1 MKKLLCI
8 AFASAMLSA
17 GYAQAADL
25 PLADG
30 HVLPLDASI
39 SVHQGKDSYY
49 GQNFNQLIS
58 SPEIEKKMVEAMKKN
73 KNFSTLSETDKET
86 MAKEAVRLLKD
97 TQIGQI
103 VSDTGDHV
111 YQAFVLSC
119 PMTKDSFASW
129 ETISTHLPTKDT
141 ATPFDGISTWEEYQ
155 AMLSSGITSQ
165 ETQYDAAI
173 SLGDGLG
180 EVIMNHTQWEQ
191 NRSRR
196 GVPYMHYSLT
206 STQKMNRML
215 TPLYLSVLV
224 TPGQDKLCF
233 TLIATS
239 STDGLYFQPYIDKAL
254 EALQ

>member
-86 MAKEAVRLLKD
+86 MAK
-97 TQIGQI
+97 
-103 VSDTGDHV
+103 
-111 YQAFVLSC
+111 
-119 PMTKDSFASW
+119 
-129 ETISTHLPTKDT
+129 
-141 ATPFDGISTWEEYQ
+141 
-155 AMLSSGITSQ
+155 
-165 ETQYDAAI
+165 
-173 SLGDGLG
+173 
-180 EVIMNHTQWEQ
+180 
-191 NRSRR
+191 
-196 GVPYMHYSLT
+196 
-206 STQKMNRML
+206 
-215 TPLYLSVLV
+215 
-224 TPGQDKLCF
+224 
-233 TLIATS
+233 
-239 STDGLYFQPYIDKAL
+239 
-254 EALQ
+254 

>member
-8 AFASAMLSA
+8 AFASALLGT

-58 SPEIEKKMVEAMKKN
+58 SPEVEKKMVESMKKN
-73 KNFSTLSETDKET
+73 KNFSTLSDSDKET

-103 VSDTGDHV
+103 VADTGDHV

-119 PMTKDSFASW
+119 PMTKDSFSSW
-129 ETISTHLPTKDT
+129 ETISTHFPKEGTV
-141 ATPFDGISTWEEYQ
+141 TPFDGLSTWEEYQ

-165 ETQYDAAI
+165 APQEDAAI

-180 EVIMNHTQWEQ
+180 EVILNHSQWKQ
-191 NRSRR
+191 DRSRH

-206 STQKMNRML
+206 STQKLQGML

-224 TPGQDKLCF
+224 TPSQDQVCF

-239 STDGLYFQPYIDKAL
+239 STDGLYFQPYIAKAL